1 MAQGDVV
8 SIGLGDT
15 VRISVTL
22 DLKKAQLDRR
32 DDRDRFNKVAFTM
45 REKAKNKEVSGTPIF
60 NFDTSLV
67 TGDDQ
72 VVQVEARFVNQTQAP
87 GTFQQG
93 DIWDVFIQYRNANGD
108 SHNDQDRTH
117 FLGRIGIGVTPPRG
131 A

>member
-8 SIGLGDT
+8 NVGLGDT

-22 DLKKAQLDRR
+22 DLKKAQVDRR
-32 DDRDRFNKVAFTM
+32 EDKDRFNKVAFLM
-45 REKAKNKEVSGTPIF
+45 REKAKNKEVLGTPIF
-60 NFDTSLV
+60 NFDTSIV

-72 VVQVEARFVNQTQAP
+72 VVQVEAQFTNPQQSP

-93 DIWDVFIQYRNANGD
+93 DIWDVFLQYVGPEER
-108 SHNDQDRTH
+108 SHNDAVRTH
-117 FLGRIGIGVTPPRG
+117 FLGRVGIGVTPPRG

>member
-8 SIGLGDT
+8 SIGLGDI
-15 VRISVTL
+15 VKVSVTL

-32 DDRDRFNKVAFTM
+32 DDRARFNKVAFKM
-45 REKAKNKEVSGTPIF
+45 QEKAKNKEVSGTPFF
-60 NFDTSLV
+60 NFDTSII

-72 VVQVEARFVNQTQAP
+72 VVEVEARFVNPTQAP

-93 DIWDVFIQYRNANGD
+93 DIWDVFLQYRNQDGD
-108 SHNDQDRTH
+108 PHNDQDRTH
-117 FLGRIGIGVTPPRG
+117 FLGRVGIGVTPPRS